1 MLAFFE
7 GIRILNL
14 HGDSRKQ
21 FSPPEGKGD
30 ENVFDIQQGVATSV
44 FWKRQT
50 RSAKADI
57 GYAEIWGNRQ
67 ERYDALHNGSAL
79 NETFERL
86 QPTPPFFLF
95 IPVSKELEVE
105 FSAGWHLYEVFGT
118 GNKEV
123 DNHES
128 YGAGFVT
135 QQDKFAIGF
144 SEGDIGENVRE
155 FLDPKASDE
164 ELWERFEFCSTNQWS
179 FRRAKKELK
188 GLDIRRLTKR
198 CLYRPFDYRFTV
210 FDRNICTIIRKRI
223 TSQFDKENVGLLTT
237 RRVTRLPFNNIFV
250 TKHYAEYKVASHDRN
265 TIVFPLW
272 IQANDESDNHELF
285 DNKRRLNLN
294 PGFLRA
300 IAEQLSLPQERKHG
314 LPQGLT
320 PEEIFDYAY
329 GVLHSLSYRSR
340 YAEFLKID
348 FPRLPLTGNLKLFR
362 ALARL
367 GGELI
372 ALHLLGSPRLDKPL
386 TTYIGP
392 AHPEVEKISY
402 ARDTVWLDKAQTRGF
417 RGVSEAVW
425 EFHIGGYQVCEKWL
439 KDRKGRTLLKD
450 DIAHYQKTVVAL
462 SETIRLMTEIDKV
475 IEGHGGW
482 PDAFITS
489 KS

>member
-1 MLAFFE
+1 MEDYKRTVRTAETQIQALSDDYSKFLRLGQFTLEQSQVGILSLITNNGYLDGPLFRDMRSSMLAFFE

-223 TSQFDKENVGLLTT
+223 TSQFDKENV
-237 RRVTRLPFNNIFV
+237 
-250 TKHYAEYKVASHDRN
+250 
-265 TIVFPLW
+265 
-272 IQANDESDNHELF
+272 
-285 DNKRRLNLN
+285 
-294 PGFLRA
+294 
-300 IAEQLSLPQERKHG
+300 
-314 LPQGLT
+314 
-320 PEEIFDYAY
+320 
-329 GVLHSLSYRSR
+329 
-340 YAEFLKID
+340 
-348 FPRLPLTGNLKLFR
+348 
-362 ALARL
+362 
-367 GGELI
+367 
-372 ALHLLGSPRLDKPL
+372 
-386 TTYIGP
+386 
-392 AHPEVEKISY
+392 
-402 ARDTVWLDKAQTRGF
+402 
-417 RGVSEAVW
+417 
-425 EFHIGGYQVCEKWL
+425 
-439 KDRKGRTLLKD
+439 
-450 DIAHYQKTVVAL
+450 
-462 SETIRLMTEIDKV
+462 
-475 IEGHGGW
+475 
-482 PDAFITS
+482 
-489 KS
+489 